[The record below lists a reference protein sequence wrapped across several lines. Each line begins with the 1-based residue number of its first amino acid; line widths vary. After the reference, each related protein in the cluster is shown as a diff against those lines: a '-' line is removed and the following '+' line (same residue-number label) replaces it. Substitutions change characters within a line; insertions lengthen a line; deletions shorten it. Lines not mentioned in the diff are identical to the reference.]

1 MKLVRIL
8 LASFLLIASFLL
20 FSNVW
25 IIGQTSDRITSDTRE
40 LVGAEVGIVFGTSNK
55 LIGGADNPFFY
66 HRVSAAAQLIR
77 SGKVEKLLLSGSRDS
92 IYYNEAEMMKAAL
105 LDLGVSE
112 RDLILDDHGDRTF
125 ESLARMRDVYGIE
138 SCVLVT
144 QQYHAYRCLFLADHL
159 GISAECL
166 SAKTPEIIEHK
177 KAILRELFA
186 RTKAV
191 IDIYLIYPEN
201 SKN

>member
-1 MKLVRIL
+1 MKIIKTL
-8 LASFLLIASFLL
+8 LACALLTTAFVL
-20 FSNVW
+20 FCNFW
-25 IIGQTSDRITSDTRE
+25 IIGETKDRISMDTRE
-40 LVGAEVGIVFGTSNK
+40 LVGAEIGIVFGTSNK

-66 HRVSAAAQLIR
+66 NRVNTAAQLIK

-105 LDLGVSE
+105 IDLGVSQN
-112 RDLILDDHGDRTF
+112 RLILDDNGDRTL
-125 ESLARMRDVYGIE
+125 ESLARMRDVYGVE
-138 SCVLVT
+138 SCVVVT

-166 SAKTPEIIEHK
+166 AAKTPEIVEHK

-191 IDIYLIYPEN
+191 IDILMIYPEK